1 MFNHKFLRSYVI
13 FTLKYPFYL
22 LDIHPSIYY
31 FILFIFKKI
40 EGKEFVTLANHPSAL
55 KRSRQNL
62 KRRFR
67 NKSVKTRVKKLTKQ
81 VRLAV
86 NENSSEAAGAQLNT
100 AKSVIDNASKKGVIH
115 RKTAARKI
123 SRLSKFVNTLSA

>member
-1 MFNHKFLRSYVI
+1 
-13 FTLKYPFYL
+13 
-22 LDIHPSIYY
+22 
-31 FILFIFKKI
+31 
-40 EGKEFVTLANHPSAL
+40 LANHPSAL

-67 NKSVKTRVKKLTKQ
+67 NKSVKTRVKKLTKH

-86 NENSSEAAGAQLNT
+86 NENSAEAAGAQLNT
-100 AKSVIDNASKKGVIH
+100 AKSVIDKASKKGVIH

-123 SRLSKFVNTLSA
+123 SRLSKFVNTLNA

>member
-1 MFNHKFLRSYVI
+1 
-13 FTLKYPFYL
+13 
-22 LDIHPSIYY
+22 
-31 FILFIFKKI
+31 
-40 EGKEFVTLANHPSAL
+40 LANHPSAL

-86 NENSSEAAGAQLNT
+86 SENSAEAAGAQLNT
-100 AKSVIDNASKKGVIH
+100 AKSVIDKASKKGVIH
-115 RKTAARKI
+115 GKTAARTI
-123 SRLSKFVNTLSA
+123 SRLAKFVNTLSA

>member
-1 MFNHKFLRSYVI
+1 M
-13 FTLKYPFYL
+13 
-22 LDIHPSIYY
+22 
-31 FILFIFKKI
+31 
-40 EGKEFVTLANHPSAL
+40 ANHPSAL

-67 NKSVKTRVKKLTKQ
+67 NKSVKTRVKKLTKH

-86 NENSSEAAGAQLNT
+86 NENSAEAAGAQLNT
-100 AKSVIDNASKKGVIH
+100 AKSVIDKASKKGVIH

-123 SRLSKFVNTLSA
+123 SRLSKFVNTLNA

>member
-1 MFNHKFLRSYVI
+1 
-13 FTLKYPFYL
+13 
-22 LDIHPSIYY
+22 
-31 FILFIFKKI
+31 
-40 EGKEFVTLANHPSAL
+40 LANHPSAL

-67 NKSVKTRVKKLTKQ
+67 NKSVKTRIKKLTKQ

-86 NENSSEAAGAQLNT
+86 NENSAETSGAQLNT
-100 AKSVIDNASKKGVIH
+100 AKSVIDKASKKGVIH

-123 SRLSKFVNTLSA
+123 SRLAKFVNTLSA

>member
-1 MFNHKFLRSYVI
+1 M
-13 FTLKYPFYL
+13 
-22 LDIHPSIYY
+22 
-31 FILFIFKKI
+31 
-40 EGKEFVTLANHPSAL
+40 ANHPSAL

-86 NENSSEAAGAQLNT
+86 NENSAEAAGAQLNT

>member
-1 MFNHKFLRSYVI
+1 M
-13 FTLKYPFYL
+13 
-22 LDIHPSIYY
+22 
-31 FILFIFKKI
+31 
-40 EGKEFVTLANHPSAL
+40 ANHPSAL

-86 NENSSEAAGAQLNT
+86 SENSAEAAGAQLNT
-100 AKSVIDNASKKGVIH
+100 AKSVIDKASKKGVIH
-115 RKTAARKI
+115 GKTAARKI
-123 SRLSKFVNTLSA
+123 SCLAKFVNTLSA

>member
-1 MFNHKFLRSYVI
+1 M
-13 FTLKYPFYL
+13 
-22 LDIHPSIYY
+22 
-31 FILFIFKKI
+31 
-40 EGKEFVTLANHPSAL
+40 ANHPSAL

-86 NENSSEAAGAQLNT
+86 NENSAEAAGAQLNT

-123 SRLSKFVNTLSA
+123 SRLSKFVNTLNA